1 MGHLFCLKIA
11 RRNFAVQIK
20 KGEGTLEGGGDRNL
34 ELIIFVLANSSFGI
48 ARFLFYRFSNSKPP
62 DYS

>member
-1 MGHLFCLKIA
+1 MGRLFCLKIA

-34 ELIIFVLANSSFGI
+34 ELSIFVFAISAI
-48 ARFLFYRFSNSKPP
+48 
-62 DYS
+62 